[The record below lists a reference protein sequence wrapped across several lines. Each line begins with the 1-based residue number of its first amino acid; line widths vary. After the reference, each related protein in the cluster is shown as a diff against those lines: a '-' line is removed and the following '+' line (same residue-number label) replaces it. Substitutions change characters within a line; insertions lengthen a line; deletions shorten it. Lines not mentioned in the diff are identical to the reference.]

1 MLVKRFVK
9 LFVITLLAVF
19 TATGQVPT
27 PSPQKT
33 EPTGQTKEEAQVQ
46 LNTQAYDLLDAII
59 KDVQRLRLPQ
69 NRIFLS
75 VTAGDLLWKR
85 DEQAA
90 RALFK
95 DAIADLRAML
105 SESNDSEGAPA
116 ARQTME
122 RGQLREKVLFAL
134 APHDSRMALELLAE
148 TRPLKGSKDS
158 GLPDSEIDL
167 ETRLASVIA
176 DNDPVR
182 ALEMARK
189 SMAKGFSYTLPTLLV
204 DIRQKDPA
212 AASEL
217 ASDIVSKLKTANLLT
232 DLEAGHVAIR
242 VFQMATEQP
251 DPKAASSGKEMKAL
265 LTDATLRELAEL
277 IAAAALSESTENV
290 GRPLNIGS
298 VMSQLENYA
307 PSRAQQ
313 LRRLSARTG
322 GGSDEQ
328 QAYQTYQKLIES
340 GNADALIAA
349 AVRADPGMRESYYRQ
364 AALKLANEDRIDQAR
379 ELVTQHIAEPEQRKQ
394 LLAELDKQ
402 LLAAAASKGKME
414 ETRKLLL
421 TATTNEERIA
431 ILTQLAVAV
440 AEKGDKKV
448 ALQLLE
454 EARGFSPGR
463 ARYSRQLF
471 ARLQIIRAYAYVDPS
486 QSLAI
491 LEPTID
497 QLNELIGAG
506 ITLGEFFGEE
516 EFVRDDE
523 VMISFVGQ
531 LADMFQQQYGKDLRL
546 VAAADFPRMRDA
558 AERFQR
564 FEVRIMARLLVVQ
577 SILPQKEDESR
588 SAKPVTN
595 DIPVAVA
602 P

>member
-1 MLVKRFVK
+1 MLVKRFLN
-9 LFVITLLAVF
+9 LFVITLLTALS
-19 TATGQVPT
+19 ATGQVPT

-33 EPTGQTKEEAQVQ
+33 EPSELTKGEAQVQ

-75 VTAGDLLWKR
+75 VTAGDLMWKR

-95 DAIADLRAML
+95 DAIADLRGML
-105 SESNDSEGAPA
+105 TEPNENDGAPA
-116 ARQTME
+116 VRQAME

-134 APHDSRMALELLAE
+134 APHDSRMALDLLAE
-148 TRPLKGSKDS
+148 TRPVKGSKES

-176 DNDPVR
+176 ANDPVR
-182 ALEMARK
+182 TLEMARK
-189 SMAKGFSYTLPTLLV
+189 SMAKGFSYTLPNLLV
-204 DIRQKDPA
+204 DIKQKDPT

-217 ASDIVSKLKTANLLT
+217 ASDIVAKLKTANLAT

-242 VFQMATEQP
+242 IFQMATEP
-251 DPKAASSGKEMKAL
+251 SDPKGASGAKETKPL
-265 LTDATLRELAEL
+265 LSESSLRELAEL
-277 IAAAALSESTENV
+277 IAAAALSEPAENA
-290 GRPLNIGS
+290 GRTLNIGS
-298 VMSQLENYA
+298 VMTQLEKYA
-307 PSRAQQ
+307 PSRVQQ
-313 LRRLSARTG
+313 LRRLNAQAG
-322 GGSDEQ
+322 GGTDEQ
-328 QAYQTYQKLIES
+328 QSYQTYQKLVET

-349 AVRADPGMRESYYRQ
+349 AEKADAGMRESYYRQ
-364 AALKLANEDRIDQAR
+364 AALKLASEERIDQAR
-379 ELVTQHIAEPEQRKQ
+379 QIVTQHIAEPEQRKQ

-402 LLAAAASKGKME
+402 VLASAASKGKME
-414 ETRKLLL
+414 ETRKLLQ

-431 ILTQLAVAV
+431 ILTQLAVSI

-454 EARGFSPGR
+454 EARALSSGR

-471 ARLQIIRAYAYVDPS
+471 ARLQIIRAYATVDPA

-506 ITLGEFFGEE
+506 IILGEFLGEE

-523 VMISFVGQ
+523 VLVVFVGQ

-546 VAAADFPRMRDA
+546 VAAADFPRTRDA

-577 SILPQKEDESR
+577 SILGQKEDESR
-588 SAKPVTN
+588 MATPAASDT
-595 DIPVAVA
+595 PVAVA